1 MARFHKIIENGEV
14 SYREFNEAT
23 GYYEAEMLTEEE
35 LVEHLKEEAVE
46 DIIEVDKGQIE
57 RAIST
62 IPDRYQRE
70 LVQNYLDYVERLAE
84 SFE

>member
-1 MARFHKIIENGEV
+1 MGGEV
-14 SYREFNEAT
+14 RYREFNEAT
-23 GYYEAEMLTEEE
+23 GFYENETLSEEE
-35 LVEHLKEEAVE
+35 LTEHLLDEAVE
-46 DIIEVDKGQIE
+46 EVIEVDKARIE

-70 LVQNYLDYVERLAE
+70 IVQTYLDYIERLIE

>member
-1 MARFHKIIENGEV
+1 MTRYHKIVMDGEV
-14 SYREFNEAT
+14 RYREIHEAT
-23 GYYEAEMLTEEE
+23 GFYEEQTISEEE
-35 LVEHLKEEAVE
+35 LFEHLLEEAVE
-46 DIIEVDKGQIE
+46 EVIEVDKGQIE

-70 LVQNYLDYVERLAE
+70 LVQNYLDYVERLAV

>member
-1 MARFHKIIENGEV
+1 VTRYHKIVTNGEV
-14 SYREFNEAT
+14 RYREFNEAT
-23 GYYEAEMLTEEE
+23 GFYEDETFSEEE
-35 LVEHLKEEAVE
+35 LVELLLEDAVE
-46 DIIEVDKGQIE
+46 EVIEVDKSRIE

-70 LVQNYLDYVERLAE
+70 TVQTYMDYIERLVG